1 MTTLKITVGEADEL
15 RDRARE
21 RIRTAQEGG
30 DLEDTEHVLNFES
43 YADMARLLSE
53 ANLELLE
60 AIAENDPSSMRE
72 AADLVDRNIKDV
84 HRNLTELESLNVVEF
99 EEDGRA
105 KRPVVRY
112 DRLEIEVDLQ
122 FDGGTRVRSSS

>member
-15 RDRARE
+15 RDQARE
-21 RIRTAQEGG
+21 RIRAAQEGAE
-30 DLEDTEHVLNFES
+30 LKDTQHVLNFEN
-43 YADMARLLSE
+43 YADIARLLSE

-60 AIAENDPSSMRE
+60 AIAENEPSSMRE
-72 AADLVDRNIKDV
+72 AADLVGRDIKDV
-84 HRNLTELESLNVVEF
+84 HRNLKELESLNVVEF
-99 EEDGRA
+99 EEDGQA

-122 FDGGTRVRSSS
+122 FDEGTRARSGP